1 MYNAMNP
8 IGPRPYM
15 AQGQGIKKEEESEQK
30 TQDSLQQ
37 NGGGRQGQQ
46 QQQQQNQQQNR
57 TIASGKASDI
67 AKKQPPRRRHIE
79 PRPVPRHV
87 QEEQERQKQVAQ
99 NRQAA
104 TNPQQNVVH
113 QPQPQPMAQPM
124 PPRPVQQ
131 PVQQM
136 PMHNVQQ
143 PMDKPAVQEPLQ
155 PQVYEAEQPA
165 PADSRPAAAT
175 SNKINIAQILKD
187 FRNTMSAIATPD
199 ILREEVEDYLQEI
212 EANTKGEAPSIN
224 LVQTDLMNAAAIV
237 DRYISETLNKESKVV
252 SKWLDALFLQRI
264 NYRYNDGEVNK
275 AFLVKFP
282 ESEQE
287 KRAKAEKAQKEAQA
301 AQQPTPQP
309 QPEPEPIP
317 EAPQNYQ
324 TQYEP
329 IEAPVEQPKQF
340 VQQNNHVTSPIK
352 DYVPQKEIVAPQPQ
366 RAKKKPEITIIPQDN
381 ELKSLFIQAKK
392 HAFAHN
398 PSKAMDMFHRALLR
412 AQQIKD
418 GEAESKIC
426 LEMGR
431 IYDENNYVVQALS
444 SYNKSL
450 KSTTDNNLK
459 TQAHYS
465 MAQIYDDVKQTE
477 PALNHYLT
485 SVSYAGENDNLVA
498 QSTSLTKIA
507 NIFSNKYDNQA
518 FDFYEQANLLVAQT
532 NDSKTKGFVKSNT
545 AGAYTQFDR
554 PDKAMKF
561 YADAVKN
568 YSDAKSQENIAE
580 NYKAAAEL
588 MLNFRNPAK
597 ARVLL
602 KKALNHADSSKDVQ
616 LIDEINDLLEEIA

>member
-1 MYNAMNP
+1 MNP

-37 NGGGRQGQQ
+37 NNGGGRQGQ

-113 QPQPQPMAQPM
+113 QPQPQPVAQPM

-131 PVQQM
+131 PVQQL
-136 PMHNVQQ
+136 PMQNVQQ

-155 PQVYEAEQPA
+155 PQVYEAEGIA

-199 ILREEVEDYLQEI
+199 ILREEVEDYLKEI

-282 ESEQE
+282 ESEEE

-309 QPEPEPIP
+309 QPEPIP

-329 IEAPVEQPKQF
+329 IEAPVEQPRQ
-340 VQQNNHVTSPIK
+340 VIQQSNHVTSPIK
-352 DYVPQKEIVAPQPQ
+352 DYVPQREIVAPQPQ
-366 RAKKKPEITIIPQDN
+366 RAKKKPEVTIIPQDN

-398 PSKAMDMFHRALLR
+398 PSKAMDMFHRALVR

-450 KSTTDNNLK
+450 KSTTDNSLK

-465 MAQIYDDVKQTE
+465 MAQIYDDVNQVE
-477 PALNHYLT
+477 PALSHYLT

-507 NIFSNKYDNQA
+507 NIFSNKYDTQA

-554 PDKAMKF
+554 PDKAMRF

-568 YSDAKSQENIAE
+568 YSDASSQENIAE

-602 KKALNHADSSKDVQ
+602 KKALNHADRSKDVQ

>member
-1 MYNAMNP
+1 MNP
-8 IGPRPYM
+8 IGPRPYT
-15 AQGQGIKKEEESEQK
+15 APGYKREEESEQK

-37 NGGGRQGQQ
+37 NNGGQNHG
-46 QQQQQNQQQNR
+46 QQNQE
-57 TIASGKASDI
+57 GK
-67 AKKQPPRRRHIE
+67 KPPRRRNLT

-87 QEEQERQKQVAQ
+87 QEEQERQKQVEQ

-104 TNPQQNVVH
+104 AVPQQPKVQTPPVQTVPVKLQVI
-113 QPQPQPMAQPM
+113 QPQPVQNIQPQNFQP
-124 PPRPVQQ
+124 QQ
-131 PVQQM
+131 T
-136 PMHNVQQ
+136 
-143 PMDKPAVQEPLQ
+143 MDKPAVQEPLT
-155 PQVYEAEQPA
+155 PQVYEADAPA
-165 PADSRPAAAT
+165 PDSRPAAAT

-199 ILREEVEDYLQEI
+199 ILKEEIEDYLKEI
-212 EANTKGEAPSIN
+212 EENARGEAPSIN
-224 LVQTDLMNAAAIV
+224 LIQTDLMNAAAIV
-237 DRYISETLNKESKVV
+237 DRYISEMLNKDSKVV
-252 SKWLDALFLQRI
+252 TKWLDALFLQRI
-264 NYRYNDGEVNK
+264 NYRFNDGEVNK

-282 ESEQE
+282 ESEEE
-287 KRAKAEKAQKEAQA
+287 KRAKEEKAKRESEKIVQEAE
-301 AQQPTPQP
+301 PQEAT
-309 QPEPEPIP
+309 QNYEPI
-317 EAPQNYQ
+317 
-324 TQYEP
+324 QYEP
-329 IEAPVEQPKQF
+329 IEPPVEHHTQPV
-340 VQQNNHVTSPIK
+340 VQQNPHVTSPIS
-352 DYVPQKEIVAPQPQ
+352 DYVPPAREISKPAPKPQPA
-366 RAKKKPEITIIPQDN
+366 RKKPQVTIIPEDN

-418 GEAESKIC
+418 GESESKIC

-450 KSTTDNNLK
+450 KSTTDNTLK

-465 MAQIYDDVKQTE
+465 MAQIYDDVNQIE

-507 NIFSNKYDNQA
+507 NIFSGKYDSKA
-518 FDFYEQANLLVAQT
+518 FDFYEQANILVSQT

-545 AGAYTQFDR
+545 AGAYTQFNK
-554 PDKAMKF
+554 PDKAIKF

-568 YSDAKSQENIAE
+568 YSETTCQDNIAE

-588 MLNFRNPAK
+588 MLDFRNPAK

-602 KKALNHADSSKDVQ
+602 KKALNHADKSNDIK

>member
-1 MYNAMNP
+1 MNP

-15 AQGQGIKKEEESEQK
+15 TQGQGIKKEEESEQK

-57 TIASGKASDI
+57 TIASGRASDV
-67 AKKQPPRRRHIE
+67 AQQPPRRRNLK

-87 QEEQERQKQVAQ
+87 EEEQERQ
-99 NRQAA
+99 RQLQQQTS
-104 TNPQQNVVH
+104 TNPQQNITPQVQ
-113 QPQPQPMAQPM
+113 QPVAQPM

-309 QPEPEPIP
+309 QP
-317 EAPQNYQ
+317 
-324 TQYEP
+324 
-329 IEAPVEQPKQF
+329 
-340 VQQNNHVTSPIK
+340 
-352 DYVPQKEIVAPQPQ
+352 
-366 RAKKKPEITIIPQDN
+366 
-381 ELKSLFIQAKK
+381 
-392 HAFAHN
+392 
-398 PSKAMDMFHRALLR
+398 
-412 AQQIKD
+412 
-418 GEAESKIC
+418 
-426 LEMGR
+426 
-431 IYDENNYVVQALS
+431 
-444 SYNKSL
+444 
-450 KSTTDNNLK
+450 
-459 TQAHYS
+459 
-465 MAQIYDDVKQTE
+465 
-477 PALNHYLT
+477 
-485 SVSYAGENDNLVA
+485 
-498 QSTSLTKIA
+498 
-507 NIFSNKYDNQA
+507 
-518 FDFYEQANLLVAQT
+518 
-532 NDSKTKGFVKSNT
+532 
-545 AGAYTQFDR
+545 
-554 PDKAMKF
+554 
-561 YADAVKN
+561 
-568 YSDAKSQENIAE
+568 
-580 NYKAAAEL
+580 
-588 MLNFRNPAK
+588 
-597 ARVLL
+597 
-602 KKALNHADSSKDVQ
+602 
-616 LIDEINDLLEEIA
+616 

>member
-1 MYNAMNP
+1 MNP

-37 NGGGRQGQQ
+37 NNGGGRQGQ

-104 TNPQQNVVH
+104 TNPQQNVVP
-113 QPQPQPMAQPM
+113 QPQPQPVAQPM

-131 PVQQM
+131 PVQQL
-136 PMHNVQQ
+136 PMQNVQQ

-155 PQVYEAEQPA
+155 PQVYEAEGIA

-199 ILREEVEDYLQEI
+199 ILREEVEDYLKEI

-282 ESEQE
+282 ESEEE

-329 IEAPVEQPKQF
+329 IEAPVEQPRQ
-340 VQQNNHVTSPIK
+340 VIQQSNHVTSPIK
-352 DYVPQKEIVAPQPQ
+352 DYVPQREIVAPQPQ
-366 RAKKKPEITIIPQDN
+366 RAKKKTEVTIIPQDN

-398 PSKAMDMFHRALLR
+398 PSKAMDMFHRALVR

-426 LEMGR
+426 LEMGK

-450 KSTTDNNLK
+450 KSTTDNSLK

-465 MAQIYDDVKQTE
+465 MAQIYDDVNQVE
-477 PALNHYLT
+477 PALSHYLT

-507 NIFSNKYDNQA
+507 NIFSNKYDTQA

-554 PDKAMKF
+554 PDKAMRF

-568 YSDAKSQENIAE
+568 YSDASSQENIAE

-602 KKALNHADSSKDVQ
+602 KKALNHADRSKDVQ

>member
-1 MYNAMNP
+1 MNP
-8 IGPRPYM
+8 VGPRPYM
-15 AQGQGIKKEEESEQK
+15 SQGQGYKKEEESEQK

-37 NGGGRQGQQ
+37 NGGQGGRQQ
-46 QQQQQNQQQNR
+46 QQDRQQQK
-57 TIASGKASDI
+57 TIASGKASDVR
-67 AKKQPPRRRHIE
+67 KQPPRRRHIE

-87 QEEQERQKQVAQ
+87 QEEQERQKQVEQ

-104 TNPQQNVVH
+104 AAPQPVSQPQAM
-113 QPQPQPMAQPM
+113 QPQPTRAPQM
-124 PPRPVQQ
+124 PPRPVQPMPQQNFQQ
-131 PVQQM
+131 PV
-136 PMHNVQQ
+136 N
-143 PMDKPAVQEPLQ
+143 KPAVQEPMQ
-155 PQVYEAEQPA
+155 PQVYEADAPA
-165 PADSRPAAAT
+165 DMVADSRPAAAT

-199 ILREEVEDYLQEI
+199 IIREEVEDYLQEI
-212 EANTKGEAPSIN
+212 ENNTRGEAPSIN

-252 SKWLDALFLQRI
+252 AKWLDALFLQRI

-282 ESEQE
+282 ETEEE
-287 KRAKAEKAQKEAQA
+287 KRAKEEKAQKEAVQE
-301 AQQPTPQP
+301 Q
-309 QPEPEPIP
+309 
-317 EAPQNYQ
+317 APQVQEPVEQVPQYQQ

-329 IEAPVEQPKQF
+329 IEPPVEHTRQIT
-340 VQQNNHVTSPIK
+340 VQQNPHVTSPIN
-352 DYVPQKEIVAPQPQ
+352 DYVPQREVPQPQ
-366 RAKKKPEITIIPQDN
+366 KPKKQPQVTIIPEDN

-418 GEAESKIC
+418 GESESKIC

-459 TQAHYS
+459 TRAHYS
-465 MAQIYDDVKQTE
+465 MAQIYDDVNQVE
-477 PALNHYLT
+477 PALSHYLT

-507 NIFSNKYDNQA
+507 NIFSNKYDTQA
-518 FDFYEQANLLVAQT
+518 FDFYEQANLLISQT
-532 NDSKTKGFVKSNT
+532 DDSKTKGFVKSNT
-545 AGAYTQFDR
+545 AGAYTQFNR
-554 PDKAMKF
+554 PDKAIKF

-568 YSDAKSQENIAE
+568 YSDVSSEENIAE

-588 MLNFRNPAK
+588 MLDFRNPAK
-597 ARVLL
+597 AKVLL
-602 KKALNHADSSKDVQ
+602 KKALNHADKSKDVQ
-616 LIDEINDLLEEIA
+616 LIDEINDLLEELAS

>member
-37 NGGGRQGQQ
+37 NNGGGRQGQ

-113 QPQPQPMAQPM
+113 QPQPQPVAQPM

-131 PVQQM
+131 PVQQL
-136 PMHNVQQ
+136 PMQNVQQ

-155 PQVYEAEQPA
+155 PQVYEAEGIA

-199 ILREEVEDYLQEI
+199 ILREEVEDYLKEI

-282 ESEQE
+282 ESEEE
-287 KRAKAEKAQKEAQA
+287 KRAKAEKAQKEAQQV
-301 AQQPTPQP
+301 QQPAPQAVS
-309 QPEPEPIP
+309 EPIP
-317 EAPQNYQ
+317 AAPQNYQ

-329 IEAPVEQPKQF
+329 IEAPVEQPRQ
-340 VQQNNHVTSPIK
+340 VIQQSNHVTSPIK
-352 DYVPQKEIVAPQPQ
+352 DYVPQREIVAPQPQ
-366 RAKKKPEITIIPQDN
+366 RAKKKPEVTIIPQDN

-398 PSKAMDMFHRALLR
+398 PSKAMDMFHRALVR

-426 LEMGR
+426 LEMGK

-450 KSTTDNNLK
+450 KSTTDNSLK

-465 MAQIYDDVKQTE
+465 MAQIYDDVNQVE
-477 PALNHYLT
+477 PALSHYLT

-507 NIFSNKYDNQA
+507 NIFSNKYDTQA

-554 PDKAMKF
+554 PDKAMRF

-568 YSDAKSQENIAE
+568 YSDASSQENIAE

-602 KKALNHADSSKDVQ
+602 KKALNHADRSKDVQ